1 MQKVIAVDPN
11 RCTGCRM
18 CEMACSLHHEQACG
32 RSSARVKVVKLELE
46 GVDMP
51 VLCEH
56 CASAPC
62 MAVCPTGALVR
73 DECTGAVVLLEQLCI
88 GCRMCALACP
98 FGAIGVD
105 PRGERVSIL
114 KCDLCGGDPQCVRFC
129 EPGALQ
135 FVRRDQLGADKRD
148 AVVRMYM
155 TADRSFWRG
164 SEGGQG

>member
-1 MQKVIAVDPN
+1 MQKVITVDPN
-11 RCTGCRM
+11 KCTGCRM
-18 CEMACSLHHEQACG
+18 CEMACSLHHEQACS
-32 RSSARVKVVKLELE
+32 RSSARVKVVKMELE
-46 GVDMP
+46 GIDMP
-51 VLCEH
+51 MLCKH

-62 MAVCPTGALVR
+62 MTVCPTGALVR
-73 DECTGAVVLLEQLCI
+73 DEHTGAVVLLEQLCI

-98 FGAIGVD
+98 FGSISID
-105 PRGERVSIL
+105 PRGGRVSIL

-148 AVVRMYM
+148 AVVRTYM
-155 TADRSFWRG
+155 TADRNFWPG